1 VSIEFL
7 CWLIGAAALVAL
19 WLRHADLSRQAV
31 ALARN
36 HVARE
41 GLQFLDQSAVL
52 CRLRL
57 GRGDGGGLHLVRTF
71 RFEFSARGDR
81 RYYGWITLAG
91 SELRHI
97 ELQPFREHT
106 LH

>member
-1 VSIEFL
+1 MSIEFL
-7 CWLIGAAALVAL
+7 CWLTGIAALVAL
-19 WLRHADLSRQAV
+19 WLRHAELSRRA
-31 ALARN
+31 AELARD

-57 GRGDGGGLHLVRTF
+57 GRGRGGGLHLVRTF
-71 RFEFSARGDR
+71 RFEFAARGDR

-91 SELRHI
+91 KQLRHI
-97 ELQPFREHT
+97 ELQPFHDQT